1 MRYQVNA
8 GTGTYRLELERIE
21 EKWICRLDGR
31 EIPVDVVQTGPGTL
45 SLLVA
50 GRSFEV
56 RRESSSEVARIFV
69 GTTPYAVSVQDPRS
83 LRSRQRAGS
92 GQQGPQALTAS
103 MPGKV
108 VRLLAHEG
116 EQVRAGQGIVVVEAM
131 KMQNEIRAPR
141 EGKIVKL
148 RAREGLNVNAG
159 ETLAI
164 IE

>member
-21 EKWICRLDGR
+21 EKWICRLDSR

-45 SLLVA
+45 SLLVE

-56 RRESSSEVARIFV
+56 RRERSSEVARIFV
-69 GTTPYAVSVQDPRS
+69 GTTPYAVAVQDPRS

-108 VRLLAHEG
+108 VRLLAREG

-131 KMQNEIRAPR
+131 KMQNEIRSPR
-141 EGKIVKL
+141 EGKIVNL

>member
-8 GTGTYRLELERIE
+8 GTGTYRLELERSGE
-21 EKWICRLDGR
+21 NWMCRLDGR
-31 EIPVDVVQTGPGTL
+31 EIPVNVVQTGPGTL
-45 SLLVA
+45 SLLVD

-56 RRESSSEVARIFV
+56 RREGSNDAGRIFV

-83 LRSRQRAGS
+83 LRSRQRARA
-92 GQQGPQALTAS
+92 GQQGPQTVIAS

-131 KMQNEIRAPR
+131 KMQNEIRSPR

-148 RAREGLNVNAG
+148 RAHEGLNVNAG
-159 ETLAI
+159 ETLAL